1 MMCVFSVLWCSAVA
15 NGELACED
23 HEDPVNLLQHGGV
36 HDKLNLPT
44 VDAKI
49 MKDIA
54 MEPEAYGKLEK
65 LELPNLELMDF
76 DLQSSKVVSNSSR
89 IAVVSHCVPGSHDY
103 AEICKI
109 AHHNFQQYC
118 QLQGCQLIFTT
129 KKMPG
134 MGERHAHWDKVIA
147 LQAALKRPDVDY
159 VFWMDAD
166 SLFMNQ
172 SVRLQTL
179 LPSGKNQI
187 AFSRQSVHETDC
199 FINSG
204 HIMLKKGKWADTFLQ
219 KVWEVFP
226 SPIPWHDQASMA
238 YVLSALS
245 PKEKHREGGC
255 RTNSH
260 ACCQSDVIEG
270 AEVRPAADMNL
281 PPVAFKTGA
290 FIVHV
295 PGQKHKKLG
304 TLKTLAQQ
312 VLLPA

>member
-1 MMCVFSVLWCSAVA
+1 MCVFSVLCCSAVA

-36 HDKLNLPT
+36 HDKVNLAT
-44 VDAKI
+44 MVDAQVK
-49 MKDIA
+49 
-54 MEPEAYGKLEK
+54 PEAYGKLEM
-65 LELPNLELMDF
+65 LQHPSLELMDF
-76 DLQSSKVVSNSSR
+76 DLPSSKVVSNSSR
-89 IAVVSHCVPGSHDY
+89 IAVVSHCVPDEHDY

-109 AHHNFQQYC
+109 AHQNFKQYC

-134 MGERHAHWDKVIA
+134 MGKRYRHWDKVIA
-147 LQAALKRPDVDY
+147 MQAALKKPDVDY
-159 VFWMDAD
+159 VFWMDGD

-172 SVRLQTL
+172 SVRLETL
-179 LPSGKNQI
+179 LPSGNNQI
-187 AFSRQSVHETDC
+187 AFSPSRWC

-219 KVWEVFP
+219 KVWEVYP
-226 SPIPWHDQASMA
+226 APRPWHDQAAMA

-245 PKEKHREGGC
+245 PEEKNRKDGC

-260 ACCQSDVIEG
+260 ACCQSDLIEG
-270 AEVRPAADMNL
+270 AEVRPKKDMNSNKKD
-281 PPVAFKTGA
+281 FKTGD
-290 FIVHV
+290 FIAHV
-295 PGQKHKKLG
+295 SGSPDEKLG
-304 TLKTLAQQ
+304 RLKWFAQQ